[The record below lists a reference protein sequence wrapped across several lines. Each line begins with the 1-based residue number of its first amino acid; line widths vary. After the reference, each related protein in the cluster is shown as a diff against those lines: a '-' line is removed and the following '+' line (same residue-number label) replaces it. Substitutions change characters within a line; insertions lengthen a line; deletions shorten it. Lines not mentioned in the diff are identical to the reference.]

1 MDAAKQSEPAELV
14 YDSHCPICRV
24 YCRRLEQSELDG
36 IQLKLVDARERPDQ
50 VANFRADGIDI
61 DNTVVLSVGGQRLT
75 GADAFNH
82 LARLDRERGAF
93 GWLNRFLFAARGRA
107 RILYPIFVRLRAVL
121 LRILGVTR
129 L

>member
-1 MDAAKQSEPAELV
+1 MNTAKQTEPAELV

-36 IQLKLVDARERPDQ
+36 ITLKLVDARERPDQ
-50 VANFRADGIDI
+50 VRAFRADGIDI

-82 LARLDRERGAF
+82 LAQLDRERGAF
-93 GWLNRFLFAARGRA
+93 GWLNRFLFATRRRA
-107 RILYPIFVRLRAVL
+107 RLLYPIFVRMRAVL